1 MYKDDIYVHIVR
13 SNTRVHIMVGVS
25 EMVQWQSRN
34 TGGASNTRRHQ
45 AT

>member
-13 SNTRVHIMVGVS
+13 SNTKGVS
-25 EMVQWQSRN
+25 EMVQWQSQN